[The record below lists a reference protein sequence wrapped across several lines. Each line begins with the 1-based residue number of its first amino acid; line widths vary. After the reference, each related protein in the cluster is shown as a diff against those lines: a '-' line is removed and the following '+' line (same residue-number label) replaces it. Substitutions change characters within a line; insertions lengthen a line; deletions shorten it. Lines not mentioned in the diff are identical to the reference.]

1 MASATA
7 IWVDGGSFTSPYYNA
22 QDQDNEPVDLGSMVL
37 HRGQTYVFQAWGV
50 SNSHPFMIGEYYG
63 DTSSSLVTSLGGGSA
78 VPLVYSTN
86 ALVLTIPSNFNG
98 TIMYFCTA
106 HDSMQNTFTVMDPPD
121 SNPSSPDSGTSSP
134 DSGTSSPDSGTTS
147 PDSGFLPV
155 YSLNS
160 TQVAYVAHTSLSGF
174 VMEGNYSFVETV
186 DSGGNTVIEIPLM
199 YFDGSVW
206 EPQASFTYPSNPD
219 NISSMA
225 DIDAYLSAQNLNP
238 INAPDSGTT
247 SPDSGHASPDSGTS
261 SPDSGTTS
269 PDGGTSSPDS
279 GTSSPD
285 SGHAS
290 PDSGIMEL
298 AFLSGSSDN
307 TLTLSFQTSSDN
319 SGYDS
324 NAFLNG
330 FSDSVASF
338 NWSTAKEGASVYY
351 DWYGESSFSFTTLTD
366 GTPINGHYIQFHNN
380 TETEF
385 TVGKIQVFAPLM
397 VPYHDP
403 DNYYA
408 REAYL
413 VGSND
418 DNALTSI
425 DTDEVWNLVSGVS
438 LVKQDGS
445 SLGLGSAKPDYY
457 VELNATD
464 SFSFKYYRYVITTT
478 GANPYRTGASGIAV
492 YEGYASPDSGTSSPD
507 SGTSSPDSGTSSP
520 DSGHTSPDSGTSSPD
535 SGHASPDSG

>member
-37 HRGQTYVFQAWGV
+37 HRGQTYIFQAWGV

-225 DIDAYLSAQNLNP
+225 DIDAYLSAQNQNP

-261 SPDSGTTS
+261 
-269 PDGGTSSPDS
+269 
-279 GTSSPD
+279 
-285 SGHAS
+285 
-290 PDSGIMEL
+290 
-298 AFLSGSSDN
+298 
-307 TLTLSFQTSSDN
+307 
-319 SGYDS
+319 
-324 NAFLNG
+324 
-330 FSDSVASF
+330 
-338 NWSTAKEGASVYY
+338 
-351 DWYGESSFSFTTLTD
+351 
-366 GTPINGHYIQFHNN
+366 
-380 TETEF
+380 
-385 TVGKIQVFAPLM
+385 
-397 VPYHDP
+397 
-403 DNYYA
+403 
-408 REAYL
+408 
-413 VGSND
+413 
-418 DNALTSI
+418 
-425 DTDEVWNLVSGVS
+425 
-438 LVKQDGS
+438 
-445 SLGLGSAKPDYY
+445 
-457 VELNATD
+457 
-464 SFSFKYYRYVITTT
+464 
-478 GANPYRTGASGIAV
+478 
-492 YEGYASPDSGTSSPD
+492 
-507 SGTSSPDSGTSSP
+507 
-520 DSGHTSPDSGTSSPD
+520 
-535 SGHASPDSG
+535 